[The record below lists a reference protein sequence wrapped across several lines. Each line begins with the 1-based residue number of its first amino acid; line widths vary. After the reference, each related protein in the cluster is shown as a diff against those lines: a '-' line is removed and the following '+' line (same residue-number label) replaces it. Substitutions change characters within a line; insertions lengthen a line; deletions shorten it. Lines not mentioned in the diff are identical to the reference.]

1 VGVCS
6 TVNRFAGSIYG
17 GVGDEPV
24 GIIAKHRAI
33 LEWVEREFLGRKA
46 VEARKKRYMPSHH

>member
-1 VGVCS
+1 VCG

-33 LEWVEREFLGRKA
+33 LEWVEREFLRRKA
-46 VEARKKRYMPSHH
+46 VEARKRKYMPGHH